1 MCVLEEGSV
10 YLCLA
15 IQREGP
21 GLVWDPLDWCIYLVT
36 KYTSVF
42 SEHRKMCQLWKNK
55 SLFLC
60 YKQFAWTIPLNQQ
73 NFRRTV
79 EWYTV
84 TSVIVTTGV
93 RNVITSKIYK
103 LFFFFS
109 APSGSRELQSEK
121 KRFAHAV
128 SLHFTNLRW
137 THASFSLFLMHVWSW
152 YFSLLIKQVYILPTI
167 LVNAIKH
174 NKDNCTIVFQSFQR
188 KNV

>member
-103 LFFFFS
+103 LFFFFFQPQVAAENS
-109 APSGSRELQSEK
+109 KVKRKGLRMQSPYTLPTLDELMLL
-121 KRFAHAV
+121 
-128 SLHFTNLRW
+128 SL
-137 THASFSLFLMHVWSW
+137 SFSLFFNACVVLVF
-152 YFSLLIKQVYILPTI
+152 FSTHKTGLYPANNIG
-167 LVNAIKH
+167 
-174 NKDNCTIVFQSFQR
+174 QR
-188 KNV
+188 N